1 MVNKLKV
8 ILLTLLLFIIGHNTV
23 NAAEIGLYLDG
34 KALNTDVSPVIVQNR
49 SFVPVRSI
57 FEKMGAE
64 VTWIS
69 SRKQVIIRSS
79 SARVVLNIDSTTA
92 YVDDDEIKL
101 DVAPFIKEGR
111 TMVPVRF
118 ISESLNY
125 NVKWENN
132 SVYITSKKAQNTTN
146 TPKINKINIAEKSN
160 STDVS
165 IIISNME
172 KPTISY
178 ADSPTRF
185 IADFPNTTMSLSG
198 SKISSDTD
206 EVNEVRY
213 ALHPEYTRVV
223 IESPIPVT
231 YSVKY
236 SSTTMTIS
244 IKAKNPSSSTE
255 EDMEPT
261 RPPVSIPDG
270 DELIV
275 IDAGHGGAD
284 CGAIGYDEDGEEV
297 LYESEVNL
305 AIAQVVYDCLT
316 SQGISAVM
324 TRDEDVKLGPTEMED
339 LLERS
344 SIANDMG
351 ATFFVSIHCNSF
363 TEPTATGTE
372 ILYADTEDKVY
383 SGVTSKELAENVLE
397 PLLEAT
403 GLSDRGLKDSPKI
416 VVLRTTTMP
425 SILVETAFISNPD
438 DMAVLQ
444 DEDKIEE
451 IGEAIAEGIICSI
464 GMLE

>member
-1 MVNKLKV
+1 MNKLKV
-8 ILLTLLLFIIGHNTV
+8 ILLTLLLFIIGYTTV

-34 KALNTDVSPVIVQNR
+34 KALNTDVAPVIVQNR

-64 VTWIS
+64 VTWIG

-79 SARVVLNIDSTTA
+79 SARIVLNIDSTTA
-92 YVDDDEIKL
+92 YVDDKEIEL
-101 DVAPFIKEGR
+101 DVAPFIKDGR

-125 NVKWENN
+125 DVKWENN
-132 SVYITSKKAQNTTN
+132 NIYITSKKAQSTTKV
-146 TPKINKINIAEKSN
+146 PKITKINISEKTS

-165 IIISNME
+165 IIVSNLQ

-198 SKISSDTD
+198 SKLSTSTD
-206 EVNEVRY
+206 EVKEVRY

-236 SSTTMTIS
+236 SSTTMTIT
-244 IKAKNPSSSTE
+244 IKAKNSSSSNVKDEVTK
-255 EDMEPT
+255 PSVT
-261 RPPVSIPDG
+261 IPDG
-270 DELIV
+270 DALIV
-275 IDAGHGGAD
+275 IDAGHGGSD
-284 CGAIGYDEDGEEV
+284 CGAIGYDEDGEEA

-305 AIAQVVYDCLT
+305 AIAEVVYDCLT

-324 TRDEDVKLGPTEMED
+324 TRDKDVKLGPSEMED

-344 SIANDMG
+344 TIANSMG

-363 TEPTATGTE
+363 TEPTANGTE

-383 SGVTSKELAENVLE
+383 SGVTSKELAQTVLK
-397 PLLEAT
+397 PLLKAT
-403 GLSDRGLKDSPKI
+403 GLADRGLKDSPKI

-425 SILVETAFISNPD
+425 SILIETAFVSNPD

-444 DEDKIEE
+444 DEDKIED
-451 IGEAIAEGIICSI
+451 IGEAIADGIIQAI
-464 GMLE
+464 AKLE

>member
-92 YVDDDEIKL
+92 YVDDDEIQL

-146 TPKINKINIAEKSN
+146 NPKINKINIVEKSN

-165 IIISNME
+165 IIITNME

-185 IADFPNTTMSLSG
+185 
-198 SKISSDTD
+198 
-206 EVNEVRY
+206 
-213 ALHPEYTRVV
+213 
-223 IESPIPVT
+223 T

-255 EDMEPT
+255 EDREPT
-261 RPPVSIPDG
+261 RPPVSIPDV

-284 CGAIGYDEDGEEV
+284 CGAIGYDEDGEES

-305 AIAQVVYDCLT
+305 AIAQVVYECLT

-451 IGEAIAEGIICSI
+451 IGEAIAEGIIQSL